1 MLNVTSQ
8 TLADTH
14 VACSCG
20 HDLHSVWVS
29 PHPVRKKRKFWYG
42 VFWGV
47 SGGRPD
53 RIEWKCRLCGDLLA
67 QSTDEVLLIRYRH
80 E

>member
-1 MLNVTSQ
+1 MITVTAE
-8 TLADTH
+8 TLAEAH
-14 VACSCG
+14 AFCSCG
-20 HDLHSVWVS
+20 HDMKSVWIS
-29 PHPVRKKRKFWYG
+29 PKAKHKKAKFWYG

-53 RIEWKCRLCGDLLA
+53 RIIWMCRLCGDEVAESSDPKLL
-67 QSTDEVLLIRYRH
+67 VRYRH

>member
-1 MLNVTSQ
+1 MITVDATS
-8 TLADTH
+8 LDSAE
-14 VACSCG
+14 ARCSCG
-20 HDLHSVWVS
+20 HDMQSVWVS

-53 RIEWKCRLCGDLLA
+53 RIVWKCRLCGDVLA
-67 QSTDEVLLIRYRH
+67 QSTDEELLIRYRH